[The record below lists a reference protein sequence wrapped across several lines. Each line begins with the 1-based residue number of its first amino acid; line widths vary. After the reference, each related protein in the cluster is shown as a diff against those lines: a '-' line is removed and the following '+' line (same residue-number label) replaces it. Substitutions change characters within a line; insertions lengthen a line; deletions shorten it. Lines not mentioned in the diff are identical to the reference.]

1 MLKVC
6 HIHYCIR
13 LGRKITPFFYMLKNN
28 MYKIRI
34 ELRNNSTLDRL
45 TFFILIFLEA
55 SLNCESSYFADNE
68 YLIALHQLK

>member
-1 MLKVC
+1 
-6 HIHYCIR
+6 
-13 LGRKITPFFYMLKNN
+13 

-55 SLNCESSYFADNE
+55 SLNSESSYFADNE

>member
-1 MLKVC
+1 
-6 HIHYCIR
+6 
-13 LGRKITPFFYMLKNN
+13 

-45 TFFILIFLEA
+45 TFLILIFLEA